1 MDLSTSISPAIRASL
16 GGHDPSPEQL
26 RAITHEP
33 IPLAII
39 AGAGSGKTAVMA
51 ARIVWMIEC
60 QALQPS
66 QILGLTFT
74 NKAARE
80 LEDRICGACAE
91 MAPRP
96 REEPQ
101 VATYHSFADGLIREH
116 GVRIG
121 IDPEVGLLSEAQRW
135 QLLLSELDRL
145 PAFDV
150 IESRSVAMICRMAL
164 GFADQCANHLLSPE
178 MVVAQD
184 ERILNDAAQFSE
196 EVIATSRRRIELARV
211 VRAYLDAKQRTQRID
226 FGDQVTRAVEI
237 LERFPS
243 VAADLRQRYRAILLD
258 EYQDTNVAQRRLIQL
273 LAPTGYNVTA
283 VGDARQN
290 IFQWR
295 GSTLFNLIDF
305 PACHFLRAGGKPH
318 GYLSLSQNFRS
329 GARIL
334 NVANRLISGIPE
346 ARRPGKALAPDP
358 RNGEGWVGVKQLC
371 DQIEEA
377 SYIAEEIQRLQGMRT
392 RPGRDPARWSD
403 FAILVRRKAHIA
415 AIYDALCARGIPVEV
430 VGLGGLL
437 QVPEVMD
444 VVAWLRVLAD
454 PGPSGNRWIA
464 RILLGPRFRVHYRDL
479 VLLARW
485 AASRN
490 RELAESKR
498 ALQPPAEGSGGGASG
513 GGELDPEEV
522 AYSLTEALDH
532 LDEIEGLA
540 PEASRRLAR
549 ARAELAA
556 LRPRT
561 SGPLLDLAQE
571 AATSTGIAEALDVMA
586 GPGSGWANL
595 TGFLGLVAN
604 FAPISGEPS
613 LPAFLAYLDAAEEVE
628 ETMELAAMATDD
640 SVKLMTVHQAKGLEF
655 EVIFVPAVA
664 ARRNGN
670 GDHVS
675 SVFPDERISNPM
687 ISYGQ
692 LPYPVR
698 EDAEH
703 LPKPWLPDGQPRK
716 KAELGRELRERAVE
730 DERRLFYVALTRARQ
745 RLYVTAAWWYL
756 RQSRPHGPSAFW
768 EEVAA
773 APETEVLPGAEM
785 PERNPLLARLSERAT
800 WPPHPPHLLHPDPIF
815 PESYP
820 GALEALVSG
829 ELSAEEL
836 LSRLEPSARARA
848 EALIGE
854 HRHLAAAVGRIG
866 RPAAPVGGAA
876 PRRGLP
882 ATLSATRAVDLAA
895 GRLSPRELVR
905 PFPGRPEPSRRIG
918 IEVHRW
924 IEEQARIGPLA
935 GLGDEEILDAPAA
948 QIETARL
955 AELKQRFQSLGYG
968 ERRLACLDTGEAMA
982 ELPFVLKVGG
992 CLIRGRLDAVYECD
1006 DGGLEIVDFKTGSAS
1021 SASESDGI
1029 HQLAIYAAALL
1040 QLGVDLK
1047 GPLRVTYCY
1056 LGTGTRD
1063 SRTLDP
1069 ADAQRAL
1076 SDLAAALGVGSTG
1089 PESA

>member
-1 MDLSTSISPAIRASL
+1 MSATTSISPAVRATF
-16 GGHDPSPEQL
+16 GGHEPSSEQFQ
-26 RAITHEP
+26 AITHELV
-33 IPLAII
+33 PLAII

-51 ARIVWMIEC
+51 ARIVWMIEG
-60 QALQPS
+60 QTLQPS

-80 LEDRICGACAE
+80 LQDRISAACAE

-101 VATYHSFADGLIREH
+101 VATYHSFADSLVREH

-121 IDPEVGLLSEAQRW
+121 VDPEVGLLSEAQRW

-164 GFADQCANHLLSPE
+164 GLADQCANHLLTPE
-178 MVVAQD
+178 MVIAQD
-184 ERILNDAAQFSE
+184 ERILRDAVGFSE
-196 EVIATSRRRIELARV
+196 EVIATSRRRIELAGV
-211 VRAYLDAKQRTQRID
+211 VRAYLDAKQRAQRID
-226 FGDQVTRAVEI
+226 FGDQVTKAVEI

-258 EYQDTNVAQRRLIQL
+258 EYQDTNVAQRRLMQL
-273 LAPTGYNVTA
+273 LAPEGYNLTA

-305 PACHFLRAGGKPH
+305 PARHFLRAGGKAH

-334 NVANRLISGIPE
+334 DLANRLIDSIPQ
-346 ARRPGKALAPDP
+346 ARRPGKALAADP
-358 RNGEGWVGVKQLC
+358 RHGEGWVGVKQLG
-371 DQIEEA
+371 DQLEEA
-377 SYIAEEIQRLQGMRT
+377 SYIAEEIQRLHGAPA

-403 FAILVRRKAHIA
+403 FAILLRRRAHIA
-415 AIYDALCARGIPVEV
+415 AVYDALCASNIPVEV

-437 QVPEVMD
+437 ALPEVMD

-454 PGPSGNRWIA
+454 PGPGGNRWLA

-490 RELAESKR
+490 RELAVGG
-498 ALQPPAEGSGGGASG
+498 AGGGARG
-513 GGELDPEEV
+513 AKLDPEEV
-522 AYSLTEALDH
+522 AYSLTEALAH

-540 PEASRRLAR
+540 PEAARRLAQ
-549 ARAELAA
+549 ARAELSA

-561 SGPLLDLAQE
+561 PGPLLDLVQE
-571 AATSTGIAEALDVMA
+571 VATSTGIAEVLDVVA
-586 GPGSGWANL
+586 GTGSGWANL
-595 TGFLGLVAN
+595 TNFLGLVAN
-604 FAPISGEPS
+604 FAPVSGEPS

-628 ETMELAAMATDD
+628 ETMELAALVTDD

-655 EVIFVPAVA
+655 EVVFVPAVA
-664 ARRNGN
+664 ARRNES
-670 GDHVS
+670 GDQVS

-703 LPKPWLPDGQPRK
+703 LPKPWLPDGQPQK
-716 KAELGRELRERAVE
+716 KAEFGRELRERAVE
-730 DERRLFYVALTRARQ
+730 DERRLFYVALTRAKQ

-756 RQSRPHGPSAFW
+756 RQSRPHGPSLFW

-785 PERNPLLARLSERAT
+785 PDRNPLLARLSERAT
-800 WPPHPPHLLHPDPIF
+800 WPPDPPHLLYPDPVF

-820 GALEALVSG
+820 VALEALMSG

-836 LSRLEPSARARA
+836 LSRLEPPARTRA
-848 EALIGE
+848 EALIE
-854 HRHLAAAVGRIG
+854 QHRRMAAAVAETGRK
-866 RPAAPVGGAA
+866 RPADLPG
-876 PRRGLP
+876 RGLP
-882 ATLSATRAVDLAA
+882 ATLSVTRAVDLAA
-895 GRLSPRELVR
+895 GRLSRRELMR
-905 PFPGRPEPSRRIG
+905 PLPARPEVSRRIG
-918 IEVHRW
+918 VEVHRW
-924 IEEQARIGPLA
+924 IEEQARIGALMGLA
-935 GLGDEEILDAPAA
+935 DEEILDIPATRI
-948 QIETARL
+948 QTARL
-955 AELKQRFQSLGYG
+955 AEIKAGFKSLGYG
-968 ERRLACLDTGEAMA
+968 ERRLARLDTGEVMA

-992 CLIRGRLDAVYECD
+992 CLIRGRMDAVYECD

-1021 SASESDGI
+1021 ELDKI
-1029 HQLAIYAAALL
+1029 HQLALYAAALI
-1040 QLGVDLK
+1040 QLGVDLR

-1056 LGTGTRD
+1056 LSTGTQD
-1063 SRTLDP
+1063 SRTLEP
-1069 ADAQRAL
+1069 AEAQRAL
-1076 SDLAAALGVGSTG
+1076 SDLTAALEMPQAGETLLGGGLV
-1089 PESA
+1089 